1 MAFVPAVPDAFFE
14 DTILLYVVGKQNFN
28 RAKVMI
34 ACGDVH
40 DFHFSESEAGQ
51 WDYEAFVH
59 VEMVT
64 NKNYLI
70 HVSLA
75 CSSILTTKCVC
86 KAFKNKHNKCKHVA
100 ALLLTLFLLAKCPNS
115 PPKWIT
121 NRRKKL
127 APMKYPPNWAI
138 YKKIKFDL
146 DWDGI
151 K

>member
-1 MAFVPAVPDAFFE
+1 MPDAFSE

-28 RAKVMI
+28 RAKAMI

-40 DFHFSESEAGQ
+40 DLHFSESEAGQ

-59 VEMVT
+59 AEMVV

-70 HVSLA
+70 CVSLA
-75 CSSILTTKCVC
+75 RSSILTTKCVY

-115 PPKWIT
+115 PLKWIT
-121 NRRKKL
+121 NRRRKL
-127 APMKYPPNWAI
+127 APMKCPPDWAI

-146 DWDGI
+146 D
-151 K
+151 